1 MEQEHDKAEGEEL
14 SELEKD
20 TSMMISD
27 LDKLPSAS
35 KEEMAESRRTFEK
48 IYDKILSSK
57 TESFKPS
64 LVREND
70 PAKSYL
76 GYPHKVL
83 EVLKEEG
90 VDRIRA
96 RILIHHLPE
105 LKLFKLPL
113 PSAAKDLS
121 SQPYLP
127 ASVVQEFVK
136 GSKIRALRENRNKQK
151 HSFINGKRALDR
163 LILVPEIILFERA
176 KNYCE
181 DEQNKGTF
189 KNQVFYPSD
198 ITAEG
203 DAKSDT
209 YQGQNL
215 QKLGVQ
221 VVYKFAEWLKSE
233 QRAVQTYVA
242 LSSNI
247 ILIALD
253 YPIEKD
259 LFADRSN
266 VTKLRK
272 AIDNSNISVCSVY
285 SGESASS
292 PSIQSGKSSQKK
304 LAVERGDIMESVQ
317 QQQSSQNQNRLSF
330 NLIEIKSML
339 EKKITKSRLQQLI
352 EEVNS
357 IKAMEAKVKETFV
370 EKTRQK
376 HLKILDKQESDLKA
390 QLEKVQEK
398 RKEEEKKVLDDDPEV
413 EEFTAPLK
421 KVKKLEEQDNF
432 NKLCKLMEDSQYEKL
447 TARIEDNQLITHDIE
462 NQISKLRQELE
473 RVNADTVE
481 ATNLFSST
489 EFCEYLNTIEKSRQ
503 CYKCLQS
510 EGYTLLVYSQDC
522 PHRLCDKCAN
532 IQLDQVENKNYAT
545 SLVGYEYPCLLCD
558 SEASTIQRKIFGV
571 VIKN

>member
-1 MEQEHDKAEGEEL
+1 MKG
-14 SELEKD
+14 
-20 TSMMISD
+20 
-27 LDKLPSAS
+27 P
-35 KEEMAESRRTFEK
+35 
-48 IYDKILSSK
+48 
-57 TESFKPS
+57 
-64 LVREND
+64 
-70 PAKSYL
+70 
-76 GYPHKVL
+76 
-83 EVLKEEG
+83 
-90 VDRIRA
+90 RIT
-96 RILIHHLPE
+96 
-105 LKLFKLPL
+105 
-113 PSAAKDLS
+113 
-121 SQPYLP
+121 
-127 ASVVQEFVK
+127 VK
-136 GSKIRALRENRNKQK
+136 
-151 HSFINGKRALDR
+151 
-163 LILVPEIILFERA
+163 
-176 KNYCE
+176 

-215 QKLGVQ
+215 QNLGVQ
-221 VVYKFAEWLKSE
+221 VVHKFAEWLKSE
-233 QRAVQTYVA
+233 QRAVQAYVA

-247 ILIALD
+247 LLIALD

-272 AIDNSNISVCSVY
+272 AIDKSSISVCSVY
-285 SGESASS
+285 SSESA

-317 QQQSSQNQNRLSF
+317 QQQSSQNQNSLSF
-330 NLIEIKSML
+330 NLVEIKSML
-339 EKKITKSRLQQLI
+339 EKKITKSRLQQLL

-357 IKAMEAKVKETFV
+357 IKVMEAKVKETFV

-376 HLKILDKQESDLKA
+376 HLKIIDKQESDLKA

-413 EEFTAPLK
+413 EEFTEPLK
-421 KVKKLEEQDNF
+421 KVKKLEEEDNF
-432 NKLCKLMEDSQYEKL
+432 NRLCKLMEDSQYEKL
-447 TARIEDNQLITHDIE
+447 TARIEYNQLITHDIE
-462 NQISKLRQELE
+462 NQMSKLRQELE
-473 RVNADTVE
+473 RVNTDTVE
-481 ATNLFSST
+481 AANLFSST

-532 IQLDQVENKNYAT
+532 IQLDQVENKNYAA

>member
-1 MEQEHDKAEGEEL
+1 
-14 SELEKD
+14 
-20 TSMMISD
+20 
-27 LDKLPSAS
+27 
-35 KEEMAESRRTFEK
+35 
-48 IYDKILSSK
+48 
-57 TESFKPS
+57 
-64 LVREND
+64 
-70 PAKSYL
+70 
-76 GYPHKVL
+76 
-83 EVLKEEG
+83 
-90 VDRIRA
+90 
-96 RILIHHLPE
+96 
-105 LKLFKLPL
+105 
-113 PSAAKDLS
+113 
-121 SQPYLP
+121 
-127 ASVVQEFVK
+127 
-136 GSKIRALRENRNKQK
+136 
-151 HSFINGKRALDR
+151 
-163 LILVPEIILFERA
+163 
-176 KNYCE
+176 
-181 DEQNKGTF
+181 
-189 KNQVFYPSD
+189 
-198 ITAEG
+198 
-203 DAKSDT
+203 
-209 YQGQNL
+209 
-215 QKLGVQ
+215 
-221 VVYKFAEWLKSE
+221 
-233 QRAVQTYVA
+233 
-242 LSSNI
+242 
-247 ILIALD
+247 
-253 YPIEKD
+253 
-259 LFADRSN
+259 
-266 VTKLRK
+266 
-272 AIDNSNISVCSVY
+272 
-285 SGESASS
+285 
-292 PSIQSGKSSQKK
+292 
-304 LAVERGDIMESVQ
+304 
-317 QQQSSQNQNRLSF
+317 
-330 NLIEIKSML
+330 L

>member
-1 MEQEHDKAEGEEL
+1 MEQEHDKSEGEEL
-14 SELEKD
+14 SQLEKD
-20 TSMMISD
+20 ATMMISD

-35 KEEMAESRRTFEK
+35 EEEMTESRRTFEK
-48 IYDKILSSK
+48 VYDKILSSK

-64 LVREND
+64 LVRENE

-76 GYPHKVL
+76 GYPYKVL

-113 PSAAKDLS
+113 PSVAKDLS

-136 GSKIRALRENRNKQK
+136 GSKIKALKESRNQQK
-151 HSFINGKRALDR
+151 YSFINGKRALDR
-163 LILVPEIILFERA
+163 LIIVPEVILFERA

-209 YQGQNL
+209 SQGQIL
-215 QKLGVQ
+215 QNLGVQ
-221 VVYKFAEWLKSE
+221 VVHKFAEWLKSE
-233 QRAVQTYVA
+233 QRAVQAFVA

-247 ILIALD
+247 LLIALD

-272 AIDNSNISVCSVY
+272 AVDKSNISVCSVY
-285 SGESASS
+285 SSEPA
-292 PSIQSGKSSQKK
+292 PSIQSGKSSLKK
-304 LAVERGDIMESVQ
+304 SPAERGDVMESFQ
-317 QQQSSQNQNRLSF
+317 QQQSSQNLNPLSS
-330 NLIEIKSML
+330 NLVEIKSML
-339 EKKITKSRLQQLI
+339 EKKITKPRLQQLI
-352 EEVNS
+352 EEVKS
-357 IKAMEAKVKETFV
+357 IEAMEAKVKETFV

-376 HLKILDKQESDLKA
+376 HLKTIDKEESDLMA
-390 QLEKVQEK
+390 QLQKVHEK
-398 RKEEEKKVLDDDPEV
+398 RKEEEKKILDDDPEV
-413 EEFTAPLK
+413 EEFTKPLK
-421 KVKKLEEQDNF
+421 KVKKLEEEDNF
-432 NKLCKLMEDSQYEKL
+432 SRLCKLMEDSQYEKL
-447 TARIEDNQLITHDIE
+447 TARIEYNQLLTNDIE
-462 NQISKLRQELE
+462 NQMSKLRQELE
-473 RVNADTVE
+473 RVNTDTVE
-481 ATNLFSST
+481 AANLFSST
-489 EFCEYLNTIEKSRQ
+489 EFCELLNTIEKSRQ

-510 EGYTLLVYSQDC
+510 EGYTLLVYNHDC
-522 PHRLCDKCAN
+522 PHRLCEKCAN

-558 SEASTIQRKIFGV
+558 SEASSIQRKIFGV

>member
-1 MEQEHDKAEGEEL
+1 MEQEYDKAEGEEL
-14 SELEKD
+14 SQLEKD
-20 TSMMISD
+20 ATMMISD

-35 KEEMAESRRTFEK
+35 EEEMAESRRTFEK
-48 IYDKILSSK
+48 IYDQILSSK
-57 TESFKPS
+57 IESFKPS

-83 EVLKEEG
+83 EVLKEED

-96 RILIHHLPE
+96 RTLIHHLPE

-113 PSAAKDLS
+113 PSVAKDLS

-136 GSKIRALRENRNKQK
+136 GSKIKALKENKNQQK

-163 LILVPEIILFERA
+163 LIIVPEVILFERA

-209 YQGQNL
+209 SQGQNL
-215 QKLGVQ
+215 QNLGVQ
-221 VVYKFAEWLKSE
+221 AVHKFAEWLKSE
-233 QRAVQTYVA
+233 QRAVQAYVA

-247 ILIALD
+247 LLIALD

-272 AIDNSNISVCSVY
+272 AVDKSNISVCSVY
-285 SGESASS
+285 SSELA
-292 PSIQSGKSSQKK
+292 PSVQSGKSSQKK
-304 LAVERGDIMESVQ
+304 FASERGDIMESVQ
-317 QQQSSQNQNRLSF
+317 QQQSSQNQNPLSF
-330 NLIEIKSML
+330 NLAEIKSMF
-339 EKKITKSRLQQLI
+339 EKKITKSRLQQLL

-357 IKAMEAKVKETFV
+357 IKVMEAKVKETFV
-370 EKTRQK
+370 EKTREK
-376 HLKILDKQESDLKA
+376 HLKIIDKEESDLKA
-390 QLEKVQEK
+390 QLQKVQEK
-398 RKEEEKKVLDDDPEV
+398 RKEEEKKILDDDPEV
-413 EEFTAPLK
+413 KEFTKPLK
-421 KVKKLEEQDNF
+421 KVKKLEEEDNF
-432 NKLCKLMEDSQYEKL
+432 SRLCKLMEDSQYEKL
-447 TARIEDNQLITHDIE
+447 TARIENNQLITDEIE

-473 RVNADTVE
+473 RVNVDTIE

-489 EFCEYLNTIEKSRQ
+489 EFCEHLNTIEKSRQ

-510 EGYTLLVYSQDC
+510 EGYTLLVYNHDC

-545 SLVGYEYPCLLCD
+545 SLVGYEYSCLLCD
-558 SEASTIQRKIFGV
+558 GEASTIQRKIFGV